1 MLSVWKSIQ
10 KIEINSKLLLTQSK
24 KRKGNTSFQRTINGI
39 LKSIH
44 EIINII
50 LGSKSKTMYR
60 SRESPIKINDFLQK
74 LPRYYSKTFLIFCL
88 NSMKTWEF

>member
-24 KRKGNTSFQRTINGI
+24 KRRGNTSFQRTINGI

-50 LGSKSKTMYR
+50 LGRNRKQCIGQGKAQSKLMIFYKNYQD
-60 SRESPIKINDFLQK
+60 IIQK
-74 LPRYYSKTFLIFCL
+74 HF
-88 NSMKTWEF
+88 